1 MSRYHPRCFHQGIC
15 LDIDRHITVRRT
27 HLFGQGIIGA
37 MPIELSEPNSHSYPR
52 LLFDANQI
60 KWFKIHILLLD
71 FDWCPIEVTITLHI
85 ICTSI
90 GNLRWIALSPHSSLM
105 KRKAFHLRRG
115 WVERNSFPSGPE
127 LRIVHTAHRVTY
139 SLSFMGP
146 WTFSLCSEFPCE
158 FKEKLFENNENFELS
173 LPKHT
178 TSSRN
183 PSWP

>member
-1 MSRYHPRCFHQGIC
+1 
-15 LDIDRHITVRRT
+15 
-27 HLFGQGIIGA
+27 

-90 GNLRWIALSPHSSLM
+90 GNLGWIALSPHSSLM

-127 LRIVHTAHRVTY
+127 LRIVHTTHRVTH

-146 WTFSLCSEFPCE
+146 WTFSLCSEFSCE
-158 FKEKLFENNENFELS
+158 FEEKPFEIKENLELS
-173 LPKHT
+173 FPRQT
-178 TSSRN
+178 TSSRD
-183 PSWP
+183 PSRP